1 MDRGQAG
8 VAGSCAVSSL
18 GFQVGEERT
27 DRRGVE
33 VGEVEVDRA
42 GVLAIADKPQEQAE
56 WTSPKSV
63 EAWTM
68 RSSHARD
75 PKEVRPGVS

>member
-1 MDRGQAG
+1 VDRGQAS

-33 VGEVEVDRA
+33 VGEIEFDRLSVRA
-42 GVLAIADKPQEQAE
+42 SADKP
-56 WTSPKSV
+56 
-63 EAWTM
+63 
-68 RSSHARD
+68 
-75 PKEVRPGVS
+75 